1 MLKNED
7 IKQIRATYL
16 LLNIIYKYTTDLDS
30 TELYDKTGITS
41 RDILKC
47 MKALSHIEAEE
58 TVKHITSN
66 KKSNEYNKAN
76 PEKHR
81 QLVKESAKRHR
92 DRVKQYQKEYYQKN
106 KEKLAEYKKK
116 HYEKKRQ
123 QKS

>member
-16 LLNIIYKYTTDLDS
+16 LLNIIYKYTIDLDS

-66 KKSNEYNKAN
+66 KRSNEYNKAH
-76 PEKHR
+76 PERHR
-81 QLVKESAKRHR
+81 QLAKESAKRHR
-92 DRVKQYQKEYYQKN
+92 DRVKEYQKEYFQKN
-106 KEKLAEYKKK
+106 KKRIAEYRKKEY
-116 HYEKKRQ
+116 HRKKEV
-123 QKS
+123 K

>member
-7 IKQIRATYL
+7 IKEIRATYL
-16 LLNIIYKYTTDLDS
+16 LLNIIYKYTIDPDS

-66 KKSNEYNKAN
+66 KKSNEYNKAH
-76 PEKHR
+76 PERHR

-92 DRVKQYQKEYYQKN
+92 DRVKEYQKEYFQKN
-106 KEKLAEYKKK
+106 KKRIAEYRKKEY
-116 HYEKKRQ
+116 HRKKEV
-123 QKS
+123 K